1 MKKKLLAIM
10 IASVMAC
17 GMLIGC
23 GGSSTKTN
31 STEPAKTTDTAKPN
45 TEKPKESAEKPKEN
59 TEKPK
64 DAAADKAKETA
75 DAAKKDTSA
84 TDNKQQVVQVPVKI
98 MNGTDV
104 DFAELYTSGASVEE
118 WGDNILGSGV
128 TFGPGEGVQATF
140 NVDANNLKWDFKAV
154 DKNGD
159 SLEFNG
165 LDLSNC
171 NASGVTIK
179 LMYDRNTQTG
189 TITAE

>member
-10 IASVMAC
+10 IASVMVC
-17 GMLIGC
+17 GILIGC
-23 GGSSTKTN
+23 GGSSSTKTN
-31 STEPAKTTDTAKPN
+31 STEPAKTTDTAKEN
-45 TEKPKESAEKPKEN
+45 TEKPKEN

-64 DAAADKAKETA
+64 ETTDKAKETA

-84 TDNKQQVVQVPVKI
+84 TDNTQQVIQVPVNI

-104 DFAELYTSGASVEE
+104 DFAELYTSGANVED
-118 WGDNILGSGV
+118 WGDNLIGNGV
-128 TFGPGEGVQATF
+128 TFAPGSGIHATF

-154 DKNGD
+154 DCNGD

-171 NASGVTIK
+171 NTSGITIK
-179 LMYDRNTQTG
+179 LMYDRDTQTG